1 MNFIFSLSFT
11 KNDGESKKLLFW
23 LKSDFKVNPNI
34 GLTENKK
41 LPVGGGGGV
50 WTGYFHQ
57 SWKNGKNGVEV
68 KNLKKWLKLSE

>member
-41 LPVGGGGGV
+41 SVLEPKNAFFGV
-50 WTGYFHQ
+50 RTRTGAVTAIF
-57 SWKNGKNGVEV
+57 SAS
-68 KNLKKWLKLSE
+68 NLR